1 MKKVLSLLVLMLLT
15 FSIPGYSTVS
25 EPDIRP
31 NILLIIADDLGY
43 GDLGSYG
50 QTKIKTP
57 NIDALADSGV
67 RFTQH
72 YAGSTVCGPSRASL
86 LTGLHTGHSPIRG
99 NPKWTTSGNPVEI
112 SPNYP
117 SLGLVMKNA
126 GYQTSLIGKWGM
138 ADGAEFNLN
147 AMPNQNGFDFFYG
160 YKTHFAA
167 HHFYWHEM
175 YRNNEKELIHGN
187 GYLTNTGIYTHDIFT
202 EEALN
207 YIDGVGTGT
216 PFFMMLSYTIP
227 HKAITVPDDSKS
239 QYLNLGWPERK
250 LKTDGHYKNDPE
262 GNVSYAGMVSR
273 LDRDVGKLV
282 SKLQLAGLYENT
294 LIIFTSDNGHE
305 YDNGFFNSN
314 GPLKGK
320 KRDLYE
326 GGIRVPMIAHWA
338 KTIKKGQTSEHVSAF
353 WDYMETFCELAKTDC
368 PVSDGISFLPTLLG
382 GGHQEKH
389 EYLYWEFNE
398 ASGPAQALRVENFKL
413 IKRHK
418 KPIELYDLS
427 NDIGEENNLLVTKT
441 DNAYREVA
449 IDMKNKLAEVRTY
462 NSEFLLKKLPSP
474 WGKTSK

>member
-1 MKKVLSLLVLMLLT
+1 MKKVLSLMVLMLLT